1 MRRKEAVVQMLH
13 VKHPSRTRLQHPY
26 NAIDAFLD
34 GAADIVH
41 ALGQRGIVRKDGRKL
56 VCKPFERSRI
66 EPRVVVHQP
75 KLTVGVFVERL
86 GREREIVRSQAFE
99 RRRAPEAAARIEQRR
114 DTVAQRFHVSHKP
127 EVSPMPIGVS
137 QDVVAHDHLGQRDL
151 DVLRIKR
158 RAAFQVVL
166 VIVAMVRLTHS
177 LANIV
182 GRDVLFGGADEIF
195 ADADGTA
202 RPALQ
207 AIFHILVRG
216 KQP

>member
-1 MRRKEAVVQMLH
+1 M
-13 VKHPSRTRLQHPY
+13 
-26 NAIDAFLD
+26 
-34 GAADIVH
+34 
-41 ALGQRGIVRKDGRKL
+41 
-56 VCKPFERSRI
+56 
-66 EPRVVVHQP
+66 
-75 KLTVGVFVERL
+75 
-86 GREREIVRSQAFE
+86 
-99 RRRAPEAAARIEQRR
+99 
-114 DTVAQRFHVSHKP
+114 
-127 EVSPMPIGVS
+127 
-137 QDVVAHDHLGQRDL
+137 
-151 DVLRIKR
+151 LRIKR

>member
-13 VKHPSRTRLQHPY
+13 VKHPSRTRRLQHPY

-86 GREREIVRSQAFE
+86 GREREIVRSQVDE
-99 RRRAPEAAARIEQRR
+99 HQRLPP
-114 DTVAQRFHVSHKP
+114 VSN
-127 EVSPMPIGVS
+127 SG
-137 QDVVAHDHLGQRDL
+137 
-151 DVLRIKR
+151 
-158 RAAFQVVL
+158 
-166 VIVAMVRLTHS
+166 AMR
-177 LANIV
+177 
-182 GRDVLFGGADEIF
+182 
-195 ADADGTA
+195 
-202 RPALQ
+202 
-207 AIFHILVRG
+207 
-216 KQP
+216 